1 MSLSD
6 YFRNVSAR
14 LFQIHSHNIVIHI
27 EPVANVIIALSEL
40 VQSHPLIEVDSL
52 VVPVDVQFQS
62 AWRRMIAPNP
72 IDCILKQ
79 EPSHVMSLIFGQHVN
94 LLQVINVHVLFRF
107 IFLGVGQ
114 WLDRHVADGLAV
126 NQRGGLIIDEAT
138 GATSRRGVF
147 AGGDAVT
154 GAATVILAMGAGKAA
169 AKGIHEFLSEKHA

>member
-52 VVPVDVQFQS
+52 IVPVDVQFQS

-107 IFLGVGQ
+107 ILLGVGQ
-114 WLDRHVADGLAV
+114 WLDRHVADRLTVNLTYQVSVVLLSHLLAQTV
-126 NQRGGLIIDEAT
+126 GRVHHVHHVIVLLWSYDVLVSQRESPPGY
-138 GATSRRGVF
+138 
-147 AGGDAVT
+147 
-154 GAATVILAMGAGKAA
+154 
-169 AKGIHEFLSEKHA
+169 